1 MSEYR
6 RVDLTTLPPEHGY
19 RRRAGE
25 NNPRA
30 VLTATD
36 IIALREAVAAGAV
49 QRHLARRYGISEG
62 ALSRIVHGLAWPH
75 VGGPIKTSIRKRPT
89 PTHPAPPAEQEGQ

>member
-6 RVDLTTLPPEHGY
+6 RVDLTTLPPDHGY

-25 NNPRA
+25 DNPRA
-30 VLTATD
+30 VLTAAD

-49 QRHLARRYGISEG
+49 QRELARRYGISEG

-75 VGGPIKTSIRKRPT
+75 VGGPRKTSIRKRPT
-89 PTHPAPPAEQEGQ
+89 PRTPEPGADA